1 MVVIISYAVHCVHVT
16 HVIIGNRHCMCTLR
30 LLCLAS
36 ETYWPAFVVIL
47 CSDPGI
53 GVQCCAHIMVSSAV
67 TKGISH
73 CVCMYTKVFHMM
85 LNCQSRSPLFLVS
98 IPKTHSLLVAPSCL
112 SLLSTPVGKIKCH

>member
-1 MVVIISYAVHCVHVT
+1 MVVIISYAVHCIHVT
-16 HVIIGNRHCMCTLR
+16 HVMIGNRHCMCTLR

-67 TKGISH
+67 TKGNISL
-73 CVCMYTKVFHMM
+73 CMYVHQGFSHDVK
-85 LNCQSRSPLFLVS
+85 LSIQESPFSSVYTQDPFFAGSSILSESLVH
-98 IPKTHSLLVAPSCL
+98 TCR
-112 SLLSTPVGKIKCH
+112 